1 MKTTLTLLALLGTAE
16 ILGTQRAQAQCHFTY
31 TPAFYSH
38 SCCRHHDSCAVRKPF
53 VPGRWGGYMGLL
65 GATDR
70 LSTPYLGGDVEGY
83 YWLAPRW
90 STGLRGTVTGEM
102 PAASAPAETYLNA
115 AQPRLL
121 LYSITWSNS
130 LLLSDNAH
138 WRLAVQAG
146 AGLGGVNLY
155 DNARQVQV
163 KGQKCGCTEAARLAS
178 ATAPVTEV
186 GLAATYKFRSK
197 DAPWLTV
204 RGGYRQWNG
213 GASFGTVNQ
222 FSAYTLSVGI
232 SMPDA
237 PPRRR

>member
-1 MKTTLTLLALLGTAE
+1 MKPTLTLLALLSAAG
-16 ILGTQRAQAQCHFTY
+16 ILGLQRAQAQCHFGY
-31 TPAFYSH
+31 TPAFYH
-38 SCCRHHDSCAVRKPF
+38 STCHRYDSCAVRKPI
-53 VPGRWGGYMGLL
+53 VPGRWAGYVGAL

-70 LSTPYLGGDVEGY
+70 QGTPYAGGDAEGA

-102 PAASAPAETYLNA
+102 PAASAPAEAYRNA
-115 AQPRLL
+115 VQPRLL
-121 LYSITWSNS
+121 LYSITWSNG
-130 LLLSDNAH
+130 LLLRDNAR
-138 WRLAVQAG
+138 WRLAVQAN
-146 AGLGGVNLY
+146 AGLGGVKLY

-163 KGQKCGCTEAARLAS
+163 KGQSCGCTKAELIAS

-186 GLAATYKFRSK
+186 GLAATYKLKSK
-197 DAPWLTV
+197 DAPWLTL

-213 GASFGTVNQ
+213 AASFGAFNQ

-237 PPRRR
+237 PPRRK